1 MVGLTL
7 IGSGADPGTVVFA
20 GIATAAAGIV
30 SMSAG
35 AWQGSKAERD
45 VREACIA
52 DKRRQVVEQPLVE
65 HTKLARILEQ
75 EGSEPSTAWQQASS
89 MDSAALCRAMLEKQY
104 GISETAPAGSPWRD
118 TASMGAAFR
127 AAALAPVAL
136 LVCGMTNPAGHPR
149 RPASPF
155 WQPWDWAKPGC

>member
-1 MVGLTL
+1 MGRLREIVFGAQDGAISTTMVGLTL

-45 VREACIA
+45 VREAYIA

-75 EGSEPSTAWQQASS
+75 EGSEPSTAWQQAS
-89 MDSAALCRAMLEKQY
+89 RY
-104 GISETAPAGSPWRD
+104 GFGCPLPSHAGEAVRHLRNCAGRQP
-118 TASMGAAFR
+118 
-127 AAALAPVAL
+127 LA
-136 LVCGMTNPAGHPR
+136 GYR
-149 RPASPF
+149 
-155 WQPWDWAKPGC
+155 